1 MYLKKII
8 STSAQRMCA
17 VVLFVVAALF
27 FAVAAPAPAYAEEQP
42 ISVPLT
48 YISGFSNWG
57 PTIATGSALV
67 WPIAFE
73 VRISVQKLPPLTNQ
87 IYAAWFINPQTG
99 SDMLIGR
106 FNTAS
111 DGSAII
117 DESFPG
123 HLATGYSMIMITV
136 QPDTAAAANTAPS
149 NIRSI
154 AGYFQGNS
162 SIIQQVKHLPDTG
175 PNAQHPPFEPR
186 SAYSSASSTP
196 AATSSAPWRTTI
208 LEYAALAVSLAALG
222 YLLRRSIK
230 IIKNVRIPDRSD
242 LR

>member
-1 MYLKKII
+1 MYLRKIFN
-8 STSAQRMCA
+8 TSGQRICA
-17 VVLFVVAALF
+17 AVLFAMAALF
-27 FAVAAPAPAYAEEQP
+27 FAMASPAPAFAEEQP

-57 PTIATGSALV
+57 PTIATGNALV

-87 IYAAWFINPQTG
+87 MYAAWFINPQTG
-99 SDMLIGR
+99 TDMLIGR

-123 HLATGYSMIMITV
+123 HLAAGYSMILITV
-136 QPDTAAAANTAPS
+136 QPNTAASASSAPS
-149 NIRSI
+149 NLRSI

-162 SIIQQVKHLPDTG
+162 SIIQQIKHLPDTG
-175 PNAQHPPFEPR
+175 PNAQHPPFEPA
-186 SAYSSASSTP
+186 SAYSASATAP
-196 AATSSAPWRTTI
+196 AATKSASWQITL
-208 LEYAALAVSLAALG
+208 LEYGLLGISLAALG
-222 YLLRRSIK
+222 YTLRRSLK
-230 IIKNVRIPDRSD
+230 IIKNVRIPDKTD